1 MVSGRLLALLL
12 ARIKV
17 FGLPSSRPLGQIID
31 LSDKS
36 SMKSPYQMRLMKFA
50 YLLVGSFWLV
60 ACAAV
65 APATPVPD
73 LDSSLEYFSDLAY
86 DHVAGE
92 VEYAQTPPVGGAHN
106 PLWQNCGVYDEPV
119 PSEQAVHSLEHGA
132 IWLTYQ
138 PDLAEEEVALLRE
151 LVTGKSHA
159 LLSPFP
165 DLPAPVVASA
175 WGVQLK
181 VESASDP
188 RLAQF
193 VEKFHNG
200 PQTPE
205 PGAPCRG
212 GVGTP
217 LASHLPVAG

>member
-1 MVSGRLLALLL
+1 MRSAHQIRLIKLAC
-12 ARIKV
+12 
-17 FGLPSSRPLGQIID
+17 
-31 LSDKS
+31 
-36 SMKSPYQMRLMKFA
+36 
-50 YLLVGSFWLV
+50 LLVASFWLA
-60 ACAAV
+60 ACSAST
-65 APATPVPD
+65 PPTPVPD
-73 LDSSLEYFSDLAY
+73 LASSLEHFTDLAY

-106 PLWQNCGVYDEPV
+106 PLWQNCGVYDQPI

-132 IWLTYQ
+132 VWLTYQ
-138 PDLAEEEVALLRE
+138 PDLAAEEVTLLRD
-151 LVTGKSHA
+151 LVTDKSHA

-165 DLPAPVVASA
+165 NLPTAVVASA

-193 VEKFHNG
+193 IDEFHNG

-217 LASHLPVAG
+217 IAS